1 MAPPHPPP
9 THRNTQTHKHTS
21 RQHQNHLS
29 GSHCSLELKAGPQLN
44 HDDGGARLKAH
55 TQTALRCG
63 GPRVGSHKSL
73 QRFHSHF
80 DTGNA
85 ALFCD
90 LPPFHGQNT
99 HPTAGGW
106 EIAPQ
111 DHTEAGGSTWSFL
124 SGTGTLLLLIQAR
137 WWCQDAAARP
147 LPHRGEKTPGP

>member
-1 MAPPHPPP
+1 MHPPPHPP

-63 GPRVGSHKSL
+63 GPRVVSHKSL
-73 QRFHSHF
+73 QRLHSHF

-85 ALFCD
+85 TLFR
-90 LPPFHGQNT
+90 LRSPSFPRPEHSP
-99 HPTAGGW
+99 HSGGLG
-106 EIAPQ
+106 
-111 DHTEAGGSTWSFL
+111 DRSTWSFL

-137 WWCQDAAARP
+137 WWCQEAAARP